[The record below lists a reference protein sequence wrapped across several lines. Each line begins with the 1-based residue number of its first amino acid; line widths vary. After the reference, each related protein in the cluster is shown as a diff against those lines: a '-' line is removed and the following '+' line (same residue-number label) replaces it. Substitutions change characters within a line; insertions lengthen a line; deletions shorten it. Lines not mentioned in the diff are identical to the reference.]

1 MAIPEKYEGDALA
14 LGFSR
19 AVLLENYQLEA
30 EEKFR
35 AYCNPDEC
43 DRYGNTWVCPP
54 GCGSV
59 AEYRELFSA
68 YQYALVLQTIVS
80 GREPFHSD
88 RHLSLPNQNPSD
100 WEPSGSWDRN
110 PPGGWDRV
118 AVYRA
123 EKEHNQKLMKL
134 AGLLKS
140 DGHPCLALSTGGC
153 ILCDDCSFPAG
164 PCLKPEERMHS
175 LSAAGVDVEKLC
187 RKAGLDFSFGG
198 DSIYYTA
205 CLVF

>member
-1 MAIPEKYEGDALA
+1 MAVPEKYEGDALA

-54 GCGSV
+54 GCSSV
-59 AEYRELFSA
+59 AEYRELFAA
-68 YQYALVLQTIVS
+68 YKYALVLQTIVS
-80 GREPFHSD
+80 D
-88 RHLSLPNQNPSD
+88 RH
-100 WEPSGSWDRN
+100 PSG
-110 PPGGWDRV
+110 GWGRV

-123 EKEHNQKLMKL
+123 EKEHNQKLMQL

-140 DGHPCLALSTGGC
+140 DGYPCLALSTGGC
-153 ILCDDCSFPAG
+153 ILCDDCSFPAE

-187 RKAGLDFSFGG
+187 RKAGLDFSFGE
-198 DSIYYTA
+198 SVIYYTA